1 MADDPTKK
9 GLQDRNRVNSNEDY
23 EVRYIAEMLNV
34 TPDEIREAIKKVG
47 NNRND
52 ITEYISSKQ

>member
-9 GLQDRNRVNSNEDY
+9 GLQDRNRVNPNEEY